1 MKGQR
6 KRTHRVEVAMNDKE
20 YERFIHN
27 VQLCGLSQQSY
38 LLHLISDRIPQPRP
52 SDDFQE
58 VIRQLR
64 RIGTN
69 INQLS
74 VIANKTG
81 SIDVM
86 KFKRA
91 IEELDHQIVE
101 IRKQVYLPR
110 EVVYGNNSDLGY
122 KG

>member
-101 IRKQVYLPR
+101 IQKQVISAT
-110 EVVYGNNSDLGY
+110 EVVLWQQQRFGI
-122 KG
+122 